1 MIKFNQDPWLKP
13 YFVMN
18 TNLRNKAKNDFEKD
32 LFKFMNNLVFGKILE
47 NVTKDRDIKLVKT
60 ERRKKYLVSKPN
72 YHTTKFFTENL
83 LTIEMKKQIYF

>member
-1 MIKFNQDPWLKP
+1 
-13 YFVMN
+13 MN

>member
-1 MIKFNQDPWLKP
+1 
-13 YFVMN
+13 MN

-47 NVTKDRDIKLVKT
+47 NVIKDRDIKLVKT

>member
-1 MIKFNQDPWLKP
+1 
-13 YFVMN
+13 MN
-18 TNLRNKAKNDFEKD
+18 TNLRDKAKNDFEKD

-83 LTIEMKKQIYF
+83 LRREMKKQIYF

>member
-60 ERRKKYLVSKPN
+60 ERRNKYLVSKPN

-83 LTIEMKKQIYF
+83 LRIEMKKQIYF

>member
-1 MIKFNQDPWLKP
+1 
-13 YFVMN
+13 MN

-60 ERRKKYLVSKPN
+60 ERRNKYLVSKPN

>member
-1 MIKFNQDPWLKP
+1 
-13 YFVMN
+13 MN
-18 TNLRNKAKNDFEKD
+18 TNLRDKAKNDFEKD

>member
-1 MIKFNQDPWLKP
+1 
-13 YFVMN
+13 MN

-60 ERRKKYLVSKPN
+60 ERRKKYLMSKPN

>member
-1 MIKFNQDPWLKP
+1 
-13 YFVMN
+13 MN
-18 TNLRNKAKNDFEKD
+18 TNLRNKAKNDFEKN

-72 YHTTKFFTENL
+72 YHTTMCFTENL
-83 LTIEMKKQIYF
+83 LRIEMKKQRYF